1 MDSNKLLEIYFA
13 IFLSIRLSLN
23 VEFVHKVI
31 TIFSMSNE
39 DIIIDTRMT
48 SINPLYVPN
57 QTKLMIN
64 SNINKISN

>member
-1 MDSNKLLEIYFA
+1 MGSNKILEIYFA

-23 VEFVHKVI
+23 VEF
-31 TIFSMSNE
+31 TIVSMSNE
-39 DIIIDTRMT
+39 DIIIDARKHR
-48 SINPLYVPN
+48 INPLYVPN